1 MLSNSHPTRT
11 VTWMCWGSVVVFCLS
26 PPMTEPATS
35 TISSSALQSIS
46 GESTPEKMVCE
57 ELLLEELRNLSRDLR
72 AIRLQMDSH
81 FRGSKKSQDWQMIG
95 IVIDRLLFGLYII
108 FMIITFITIIC
119 IWTWNN
125 SSVVWCCSL
134 WCHQE
139 LEHSSESLVATP
151 PDDALVIFLEIC
163 GQYNRELFLCKYQ
176 CGNVYKK

>member
-1 MLSNSHPTRT
+1 
-11 VTWMCWGSVVVFCLS
+11 MCCGSVFFFFLS

-57 ELLLEELRNLSRDLR
+57 ELLLDELRNMSRDLR

-108 FMIITFITIIC
+108 FMIVTFITIIC

-125 SSVVWCCSL
+125 SSVV
-134 WCHQE
+134 
-139 LEHSSESLVATP
+139 
-151 PDDALVIFLEIC
+151 
-163 GQYNRELFLCKYQ
+163 
-176 CGNVYKK
+176 